1 MKNSWTDHLLI
12 KYLFIFKVQH
22 FEIGLLKVI
31 SINKLKSKLIYLK
44 YLGGKRYFNVGIQL
58 KSLLKEDVIEAE
70 MTFNCHRGSA
80 LIISK

>member
-1 MKNSWTDHLLI
+1 MQL
-12 KYLFIFKVQH
+12 

-31 SINKLKSKLIYLK
+31 SINKLKSISSNTLIYLK